1 MYRLY
6 DFPRSGNCYKVRLL
20 LNQLEI
26 PFERVEI
33 NLLEQQTRSPEFLQK
48 NLNGK
53 LPLLEI
59 ETDVFLAESNAIKS
73 GLTQGTF
80 ERMDA

>member
-59 ETDVFLAESNAIKS
+59 ETDVFLAESNAIK
-73 GLTQGTF
+73 
-80 ERMDA
+80 